1 VVVSRHADGQPAGAQ
16 RVRFSFET
24 SSFREAMDVADQLRR
39 ITRNEVPVWPARP
52 SHRGTYRW
60 TVLATTDPLG
70 AGEIAAFQEVMRRVA
85 RRAPGLKLTGWLFLR
100 SPEEPAP
107 AGQPPATS
115 RVAMRVL
122 IVDESATF
130 RQAACLLLERRG
142 YRVVGEADGAA
153 SGFDA
158 VERLQP
164 DAVLL
169 DVRLPDGSGFDLCE
183 RLTREQGGPA
193 VLLVSSNAAAAGAV
207 GKACGA
213 RDLIS
218 KADLA
223 HVDLRSIWV

>member
-1 VVVSRHADGQPAGAQ
+1 VILSRQSDGEPTGAQ

-24 SSFREAMDVADQLRR
+24 PSLREAIDAADQLRR
-39 ITRNEVPVWPARP
+39 MTRNEVPVRPARP
-52 SHRGTYRW
+52 SRAGAYRW
-60 TVLATTDPLG
+60 AVVATIGPLG
-70 AGEIAAFQEVMRRVA
+70 ASEIAAFQEVMRRVA
-85 RRAPGLKLTGWLFLR
+85 RRAPGLKLTGWLCLSPPEQTASTGQLR
-100 SPEEPAP
+100 
-107 AGQPPATS
+107 AT
-115 RVAMRVL
+115 RQVALRVL
-122 IVDESATF
+122 IVDDSATF
-130 RQAACLLLERRG
+130 RQAACELLERRG

-193 VLLVSSNAAAAGAV
+193 VLLVSGNAGAV

-213 RDLIS
+213 HDLIS
-218 KADLA
+218 KADLE
-223 HVDLRSIWV
+223 HVDLRSIWA

>member
-1 VVVSRHADGQPAGAQ
+1 
-16 RVRFSFET
+16 
-24 SSFREAMDVADQLRR
+24 MDAADQLRR
-39 ITRNEVPVWPARP
+39 MTRSEVPVRPARP
-52 SHRGTYRW
+52 SRPGAYRW
-60 TVLATTDPLG
+60 AVLATIGPLG
-70 AGEIAAFQEVMRRVA
+70 ASEIAAFQEVMRRVA
-85 RRAPGLKLTGWLFLR
+85 RRAPGLKLTGWLCLSR
-100 SPEEPAP
+100 PEQTAP
-107 AGQPPATS
+107 TGQLPAT
-115 RVAMRVL
+115 RQVAVRVL
-122 IVDESATF
+122 IVDDSAIF
-130 RQAACLLLERRG
+130 RQAACELLERRG

-169 DVRLPDGSGFDLCE
+169 DVRLPDGSGLDLCE

-193 VLLVSSNAAAAGAV
+193 VLLVSSDAAAGAI